1 MFGGNTLRP
10 NMTKYKDIIPLN
22 PLYFNRNPYIL
33 FYRLFTKTALKNVKT
48 AQNGKAKWA
57 AAYAAAHFVV
67 GKKILSLQ
75 FSNFVTAPVTHDVII
90 ECLILMSEY
99 IITQ

>member
-1 MFGGNTLRP
+1 MFGGNAIRP
-10 NMTKYKDIIPLN
+10 NMTKYKVIIPLN

-48 AQNGKAKWA
+48 AQNGETKWA

-67 GKKILSLQ
+67 GKKYCHYSSAILSLHLMPMMSL
-75 FSNFVTAPVTHDVII
+75 SNVLSR
-90 ECLILMSEY
+90 CLNIL
-99 IITQ
+99 

>member
-1 MFGGNTLRP
+1 MFGGNAIRP
-10 NMTKYKDIIPLN
+10 NMTKYKVIIPLN

-48 AQNGKAKWA
+48 AQNGKTKWA
-57 AAYAAAHFVV
+57 TAYAAAHFVV

-75 FSNFVTAPVTHDVII
+75 FSSFVTAPVAHDVII
-90 ECLILMSEY
+90 KCLIPMSEY